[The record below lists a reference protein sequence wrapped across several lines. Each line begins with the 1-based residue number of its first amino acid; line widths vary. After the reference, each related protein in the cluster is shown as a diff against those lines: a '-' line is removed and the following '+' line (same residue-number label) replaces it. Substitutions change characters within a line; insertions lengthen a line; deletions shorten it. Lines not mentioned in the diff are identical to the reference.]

1 MKKYVFLFLLS
12 ILAYN
17 ASSYAQAVD
26 DRAVIPVAVT
36 LNSILR
42 LNVKSGGNIEFKFNT
57 LEQYQTGI
65 GNTSEYDTQIS
76 VASSVNWQLTLGA
89 EDGYLIKTDTVS
101 VDAGAQDM
109 DLDYIGFTVDD
120 DNSSNT
126 STNNA
131 TSVTDLD
138 QITSASPI
146 LENGGGT
153 GNAGSAHENSFTI
166 HWECA
171 TGTSPVL
178 GPLLGSNLTGGR
190 YATNVFLIL
199 EPDTP

>member
-42 LNVKSGGNIEFKFNT
+42 LNVKAGGNIEFKFNT

-89 EDGYLIKTDTVS
+89 EDGYLINTDTVS
-101 VDAGAQDM
+101 ASAGAQDM
-109 DLDYIGFTVDD
+109 DLDFIGFTVED

-146 LENGGGT
+146 LENGGGE
-153 GNAGSAHENSFTI
+153 GNAGSAAENSFTI